1 MDSPLDIVAVH
12 VLSEREG
19 VGPDTGNYRRKG
31 LSISSRFFENQP
43 NEICSHM
50 LEKASKG
57 RFLGPISSKI
67 IVTKEKERRK
77 RKNEEEERRRRDKS
91 NGCTLSF
98 YNGYFGRKTKT
109 VIYSEL

>member
-1 MDSPLDIVAVH
+1 MHSPWDLVAVH

-31 LSISSRFFENQP
+31 QSISSRFFENQL

-57 RFLGPISSKI
+57 RFFRPDKLQNHSNEGKGEE
-67 IVTKEKERRK
+67 KKKERR
-77 RKNEEEERRRRDKS
+77 
-91 NGCTLSF
+91 
-98 YNGYFGRKTKT
+98 GRKEEKRQKQWLH
-109 VIYSEL
+109 S

>member
-1 MDSPLDIVAVH
+1 MHSPWDLVAVH

-31 LSISSRFFENQP
+31 QSISSRFFENQL

-57 RFLGPISSKI
+57 RFFRPDKLQNHSNEGKG
-67 IVTKEKERRK
+67 KEKKRERR
-77 RKNEEEERRRRDKS
+77 
-91 NGCTLSF
+91 
-98 YNGYFGRKTKT
+98 GRKEEKRQKQWLH
-109 VIYSEL
+109 S